1 VASNPTFT
9 TPDEEDVLGC
19 HDCDVADL
27 CSGFVI
33 DGCSFVQY
41 SASAVI
47 YVEVGEDNKRK
58 LKRGGWH
65 S

>member
-19 HDCDVADL
+19 HDWDVADL

-33 DGCSFVQY
+33 GGCSFVQC
-41 SASAVI
+41 SASAVM
-47 YVEVGEDNKRK
+47 
-58 LKRGGWH
+58 
-65 S
+65 